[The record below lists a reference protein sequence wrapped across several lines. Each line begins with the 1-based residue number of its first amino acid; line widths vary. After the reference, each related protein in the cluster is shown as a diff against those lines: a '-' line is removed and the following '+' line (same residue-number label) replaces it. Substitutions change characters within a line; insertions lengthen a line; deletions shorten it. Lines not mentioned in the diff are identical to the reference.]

1 MRRLLK
7 ALLTW
12 AEDPDLVDSLR
23 EVLHLECRGYPEMEV
38 CVKRDDPIGAMESD
52 PIKRRR
58 IQ

>member
-12 AEDPDLVDSLR
+12 AKDPDLVDCLR
-23 EVLHLECRGYPEMEV
+23 EVLLFECRGYPKMEV

-52 PIKRRR
+52 PIK
-58 IQ
+58 